1 MVLLARPLPALPL
14 LALLPLRLS
23 VPPAIP
29 LQTPSSVALHPQPL
43 PLFLTITRL
52 QLLLALLLALLP
64 VSSRAALP
72 LVVVLA
78 CSARWLQ
85 PLRMFRYL
93 LIPPALSLQFKKK
106 KKEKC
111 EKKKKKIKTIANS
124 TISLPSR
131 GVAVGSSIGHAVGNW
146 FTGGSSSSAP
156 LDSASPQAN
165 LPADAQPMDSGLY
178 QSSNTNSWA
187 NEQGVSPCEND
198 IKSFR
203 KCMDEHE
210 GNMSICGWYLD
221 QLVRFT

>member
-1 MVLLARPLPALPL
+1 MPRQRGPARSAPARPAPSRPTPSAPQRPSGYTS
-14 LALLPLRLS
+14 ANTQQRRPSSTATAS
-23 VPPAIP
+23 VPHNNP
-29 LQTPSSVALHPQPL
+29 TPTPPGVAPGIAPGQQQSSAATGGGSG
-43 PLFLTITRL
+43 LFGQMAST
-52 QLLLALLLALLP
+52 
-64 VSSRAALP
+64 AA
-72 LVVVLA
+72 
-78 CSARWLQ
+78 
-85 PLRMFRYL
+85 
-93 LIPPALSLQFKKK
+93 
-106 KKEKC
+106 
-111 EKKKKKIKTIANS
+111 
-124 TISLPSR
+124 

-221 QLVRFT
+221 QLKACQAAAKPY